1 MPSFYPYIYPY
12 IYPCQIHTSTWV
24 FSCKFA
30 AYFQNTFSWE
40 LLWMAASER
49 SVPDLRKV
57 FEEFSKRM
65 PIKWNFRNDISDEF
79 NETCSA
85 L

>member
-1 MPSFYPYIYPY
+1 
-12 IYPCQIHTSTWV
+12 
-24 FSCKFA
+24 
-30 AYFQNTFSWE
+30 
-40 LLWMAASER
+40 MAASER

-65 PIKWNFRNDISDEF
+65 PIKWNFRNDTSDEF